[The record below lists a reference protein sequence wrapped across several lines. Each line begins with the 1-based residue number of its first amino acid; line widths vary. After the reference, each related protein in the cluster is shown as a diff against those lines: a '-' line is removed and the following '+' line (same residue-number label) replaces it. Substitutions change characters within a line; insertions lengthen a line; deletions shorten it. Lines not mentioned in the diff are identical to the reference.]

1 MSDKNIKNGR
11 KSSVSFDFSNLAA
24 FNVALATARSNVN
37 SFSNK
42 MAEFEKN
49 NRELTDRNT
58 KLTQEN
64 ERLKKK
70 TVENENV
77 FKKEIER
84 LINEHTCEK
93 NKLKEEIK
101 RLNEENE
108 ESQQSYNQLLDS
120 FTRLASIFATYYDV
134 ATASD
139 PTLVSKELK
148 DAIDSVN
155 EQNEEEK
162 NNQNEEKKNNISDPE
177 KKTA

>member
-70 TVENENV
+70 NV
-77 FKKEIER
+77 
-84 LINEHTCEK
+84 
-93 NKLKEEIK
+93 
-101 RLNEENE
+101 
-108 ESQQSYNQLLDS
+108 
-120 FTRLASIFATYYDV
+120 
-134 ATASD
+134 
-139 PTLVSKELK
+139 
-148 DAIDSVN
+148 SV
-155 EQNEEEK
+155 K
-162 NNQNEEKKNNISDPE
+162 IR
-177 KKTA
+177 